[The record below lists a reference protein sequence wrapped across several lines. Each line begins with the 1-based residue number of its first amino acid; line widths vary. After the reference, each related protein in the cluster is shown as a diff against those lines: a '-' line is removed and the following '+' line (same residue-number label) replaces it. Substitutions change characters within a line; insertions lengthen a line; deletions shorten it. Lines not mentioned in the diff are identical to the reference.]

1 MHAKFVIF
9 VAVSTLFVAAIYSS
23 STYFVF
29 ADVSTTCTYTSK
41 TTSHCTVFD
50 EDGQHS
56 FKCKKNKDGK
66 TWSCVQD
73 TSSMVTSNIPSALK
87 DAIDKAKSG
96 ALTGENAGSNNDTSF
111 LQGKVLKHGGALK
124 GAETDNNAPTN
135 SSGPLQ

>member
-1 MHAKFVIF
+1 MDIKFFIF
-9 VAVSTLFVAAIYSS
+9 VAISILFVAAIYSS
-23 STYFVF
+23 STYFVY

-73 TSSMVTSNIPSALK
+73 TSSMVTGNIPPALK
-87 DAIDKAKSG
+87 DAIGKAKSG
-96 ALTGENAGSNNDTSF
+96 ALTGENMVVDNNTSI
-111 LQGKVLKHGGALK
+111 LQGKALKHGGALK
-124 GAETDNNAPTN
+124 GGETDNNAPTN
-135 SSGPLQ
+135 NSAPLQ